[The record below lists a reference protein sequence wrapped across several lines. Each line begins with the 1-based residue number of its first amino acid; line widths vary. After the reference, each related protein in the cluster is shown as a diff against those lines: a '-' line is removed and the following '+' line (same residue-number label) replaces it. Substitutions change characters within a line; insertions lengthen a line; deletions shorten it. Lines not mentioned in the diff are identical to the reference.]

1 MKQPVDVLDNGD
13 VGCVDNKGGIEWFC
27 LWESGRFSRRPR
39 AMKAL
44 LSLQPEFAG
53 QIFAGAKR
61 FAIKVSS
68 LRLFQRGRSLFRY
81 HVETAPQSFV
91 WV

>member
-1 MKQPVDVLDNGD
+1 
-13 VGCVDNKGGIEWFC
+13 
-27 LWESGRFSRRPR
+27 
-39 AMKAL
+39 MKAL